1 MSDHPTF
8 RPSGSGRLWLAAGL
22 LAFAA
27 TAASSQV
34 VVPVADLPPGASI
47 TVEVLVAVNGTV
59 PAGVTEIANQGSVT
73 GTNLPPTPTDDPA
86 TAAPGDPTLTP
97 LVAAPDLALAKSDGG
112 ASVVP
117 GGTVAYTLSFSNVG
131 NQGAT
136 GVALGET
143 VPANAIFNAGAST
156 AGWSC
161 ADGSPG
167 GTACAL
173 AVGSLAAGASGNA
186 TFAVTVVNPVAAGV
200 SQIGN
205 SAVVADDGANGAD
218 PTPADNSA
226 SDFTPVDA
234 QPDLSLAK
242 SDSGASVAPDGTV
255 AYTLSYSNVGNQ
267 GATGVVLTET
277 VPANSAFNP
286 GSSTA
291 GWSCTPSNNAGSTC
305 TLAIGALA
313 GGGGGSATFAVTVV
327 NPVAAGVSQIA
338 NTAAVADDGA
348 NGADP
353 TPADNSASDT
363 TPVDAQPDLSLA
375 KSDGG
380 ASVAPGGTVAYT
392 LSYSNVG
399 NQGAA
404 GVVLT
409 ETVPAHS
416 AFNPGASTAGWS
428 CTPNNSAGSTCTLAI
443 GALAGGG
450 GGGSATFAVTV
461 VNPVA
466 AGVVQ
471 IANTAA
477 VADDGANGADPTPAN
492 NSAGDTTPVDA
503 APDVAIVKEYAGPT
517 PVPGEVF
524 TFALS
529 YSNVGNQGATGVVL
543 TETVP
548 ADTTFDAAGSSAGW
562 SCADNSP
569 AGTSCTLAIGA
580 VAGGGAGDSRGF
592 AVRLADPLP
601 GGVDSVS
608 NTASIAD
615 DGANGI
621 DPNPAN
627 NSSTKVVSLDI
638 VPPRVTLLDSLPST
652 ADFELTACE
661 QVSFPLQQL
670 IVVFDEPVRDPA
682 GDTDPDDVT
691 NPANYRVVLPGA
703 NLAFET
709 DSCTGT
715 TGDDTTVAVAA
726 ATYQAASST
735 ATLDLATPLA
745 GSQVRL
751 LVCGSTSIR
760 DLAGNPLDGDGDGT
774 GGDDFARLFRVDD
787 GNLFVNG
794 HFDCDLGSWTTT
806 ASAGAVVAHAAAD
819 ADLSPQSGSAR
830 ATVATATATPEQAAL
845 GQCVPIV
852 PGARYDLSG
861 RVRIAAA
868 PFVFVGVTRACEF
881 FGAPGCAGAPIGNAG
896 QGGAVTDTAGVWAAF
911 TQSFPAP
918 GNAASAICGFSL
930 ETASGTPFDANLDR
944 LRLVRFSAL
953 FDDGFESGSLSAW
966 SQSFGN

>member
-8 RPSGSGRLWLAAGL
+8 RHSGSGRPWLAVGL

-34 VVPVADLPPGASI
+34 AVPIGDLPPGASI
-47 TVEVLVAVNGTV
+47 TVEVLVTVNGTV
-59 PAGVTEIANQGSVT
+59 PAGVEEIANQGSVT
-73 GTNLPPTPTDDPA
+73 GANLPPTPTDDPA

-97 LVAAPDLALAKSDGG
+97 LVAAPDLTLAKGDGG
-112 ASVVP
+112 ASVAP
-117 GGTVAYTLSFSNVG
+117 GGTVAYTLSVSNVG

-136 GVALGET
+136 GVALSET
-143 VPANAIFNAGAST
+143 VPAHAIFNAGAST

-161 ADGSPG
+161 ADGSPA
-167 GTACAL
+167 GTACTL

-186 TFAVTVVNPVAAGV
+186 TFAVTVVDPVAAGV
-200 SQIGN
+200 
-205 SAVVADDGANGAD
+205 
-218 PTPADNSA
+218 T
-226 SDFTPVDA
+226 
-234 QPDLSLAK
+234 
-242 SDSGASVAPDGTV
+242 
-255 AYTLSYSNVGNQ
+255 
-267 GATGVVLTET
+267 
-277 VPANSAFNP
+277 
-286 GSSTA
+286 
-291 GWSCTPSNNAGSTC
+291 
-305 TLAIGALA
+305 
-313 GGGGGSATFAVTVV
+313 
-327 NPVAAGVSQIA
+327 QIA
-338 NTAAVADDGA
+338 NTASVADDGA

-363 TPVDAQPDLSLA
+363 TPVDAQPDLSLT

-380 ASVAPGGTVAYT
+380 ASVAPGGTVAYALT
-392 LSYSNVG
+392 YSNAG
-399 NQGAA
+399 NQDAT

-409 ETVPAHS
+409 ETVPANS
-416 AFNPGASTAGWS
+416 AFDAGASTAGWA
-428 CTPNNSAGSTCTLAI
+428 CAPNGNAGSTCTLAI

-450 GGGSATFAVTV
+450 GGGSATFAVAV

-466 AGVVQ
+466 AGVTQ
-471 IANTAA
+471 IANTAS
-477 VADDGANGADPTPAN
+477 VGDDGTNGADPTPAD
-492 NSAGDTTPVDA
+492 NSASDTTPVDA
-503 APDVAIVKEYAGPT
+503 APDLAIVKDYSGPT
-517 PVPGEVF
+517 PAPGDVF

-529 YSNVGNQGATGVVL
+529 YSNVGNQGATGVAL

-548 ADTTFDAAGSSAGW
+548 ANTTFDAAGSSAGW

-569 AGTSCTLAIGA
+569 AGTSCSLAIGA
-580 VAGGGAGDSRGF
+580 VAGGGAGGTRDF
-592 AVRLADPLP
+592 AVQLDDPLP

-608 NTASIAD
+608 NTVSIAD
-615 DGANGI
+615 DGANGV
-621 DPNPAN
+621 DPDPAN
-627 NSSTKVVSLDI
+627 NSSTEVVSLDI
-638 VPPRVTLLDSLPST
+638 VPPQVALLDSIPST
-652 ADFELTACE
+652 ADSELTACE
-661 QVSFPLQQL
+661 QVTFPLHQL

-682 GDTDPDDVT
+682 GDSDPDDVT

-709 DSCTGT
+709 ESCAGP
-715 TGDDTTVAVAA
+715 TGDDTTMAVTAV
-726 ATYQAASST
+726 TYQAASST
-735 ATLDLATPLA
+735 ATLDLAGPLA
-745 GSQVRL
+745 GTQVRL

-774 GGDDFARLFRVDD
+774 GGDDFGRLFRVDN

-806 ASAGAVVAHAAAD
+806 ASAGAVVAHAADD

-830 ATVATATATPEQAAL
+830 ATVATATATAEQAAL

-852 PGARYDLSG
+852 PGERYDLSG
-861 RVRIAAA
+861 RVRIDAP

-881 FGAPGCAGAPIGNAG
+881 FGAPQCAGAPIGNAG
-896 QGGAVTDTAGVWAAF
+896 QGGAVADTAGAWATFA
-911 TQSFPAP
+911 QSFSAP